1 MTVIDTINQFLPL
14 LLSGA
19 WATLYVTSLA
29 TVLALGLGL
38 VLELL
43 NGSSWAPVRWM
54 VRTYVEIMRG
64 TPVLIVLFML
74 YYGGPSIGLVVDPVP
89 AGILGLGIYGAAY
102 FAEIFRAGF
111 QSIPRGQ
118 IEAGEMLGLSRTSI
132 VLRIKIPQML
142 RLIIPALFGQIVMVF
157 KESALLSIIT
167 VSELTKV
174 ATQIVNE
181 TSSIIEPYIAVTVI
195 YWVIIEA
202 VARCGLFLERRFS
215 HGA

>member
-1 MTVIDTINQFLPL
+1 MTFFETISQYQPL
-14 LLSGA
+14 FLSGA
-19 WATLYVTSLA
+19 YATLYVTSLA
-29 TVLALGLGL
+29 TILALGLGL
-38 VLELL
+38 VLSLL
-43 NGSSWAPVRWM
+43 DGVSLAPVRWLC
-54 VRTYVEIMRG
+54 RTYIEIMRG

-74 YYGGPSIGLVVDPVP
+74 YYGGPSIGLLLDPTFAGVV
-89 AGILGLGIYGAAY
+89 GLGFYGAAY

-118 IEAGEMLGLSRTSI
+118 IEAAQMLCLSRATI
-132 VLRIKIPQML
+132 VLRIKLPQML
-142 RLIIPALFGQIVMVF
+142 RLIIPALFGQIVMMF

-167 VSELTKV
+167 VNELTKV

-181 TSSIIEPYIAVTVI
+181 TSSLAEPYIAVTII

-202 VARCGLFLERRFS
+202 VALCGRSLERRFS